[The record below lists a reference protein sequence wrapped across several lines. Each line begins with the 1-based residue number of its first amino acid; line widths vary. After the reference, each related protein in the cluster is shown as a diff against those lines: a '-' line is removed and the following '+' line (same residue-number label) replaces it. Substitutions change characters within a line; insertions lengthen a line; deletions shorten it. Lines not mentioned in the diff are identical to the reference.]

1 MKILV
6 SQDSVKTEMYNH
18 LSKDPKN
25 QVMLRKKSLLSMA
38 SKDTQESTQ
47 WGNKHDAGR
56 KSIDGLSSA
65 LKDKQKGIVAS
76 PSLIKNEMFI
86 DDSDLQVILNP

>member
-25 QVMLRKKSLLSMA
+25 QVMLRKKTLLSMA
-38 SKDTQESTQ
+38 SKDT
-47 WGNKHDAGR
+47 
-56 KSIDGLSSA
+56 
-65 LKDKQKGIVAS
+65 
-76 PSLIKNEMFI
+76 
-86 DDSDLQVILNP
+86 